1 MKKSFGQRWQLLT
14 IRKKISAFTGI
25 IAIVCVLSV
34 LFDSWVLEFA
44 LIDFN
49 RILEEN
55 SQSIRLVQAL
65 EEERVLF
72 KNYIQNR
79 RNVTPEMFQAAVG
92 HAEEAVYAISLD
104 YESLGEDRYVRVSAI
119 RNSYEVYRRERD
131 DFLGRNRDDPSYI
144 DDLYTI
150 YEMQDYLVKYAG
162 ELMNATLEAGNE
174 AYRQKVPKLLIL
186 PGIVLVF
193 GGFLLFIMTRLSGLM
208 KKSILSP
215 VMKLVNASKK
225 IADNDFFVEDV
236 QVENQDEMGELVR
249 AFNKMKYATGEYI
262 TALEEKRKTL
272 DLLHEEE
279 LKMLETENR
288 LEAIKLELLKSQVN
302 PHFLFNTL
310 NVIGGM
316 ANLEEA
322 ETTEKMI
329 LALSSLFRYNLKTS
343 DFEVPL
349 ARELKVVEDYMYLQQ
364 MRFGDRI
371 SYDIGCDADQ
381 EKAIVPAFTFQPL
394 VENCIIHGLARK
406 EEGGMIRIRI
416 FLKDGKLYIYI
427 GDTGQGMGREELQGL
442 RVKLAR
448 QKSQKFQEET
458 HMGIGI
464 GNIYRRVFS
473 MYPEGDMEI
482 YSRYQAGTVVKLVIP
497 QRDGGNDVSSVN
509 SG

>member
-1 MKKSFGQRWQLLT
+1 MRRTGREKGMNKGFGQRWQSLS

-25 IAIVCVLSV
+25 IFFVCILSV
-34 LFDSWVLEFA
+34 IFDGWVVKFA

-55 SQSIRLVQAL
+55 AQSIRLVQAL
-65 EEERVLF
+65 EEERTFF
-72 KNYIQNR
+72 KNYVQNR
-79 RNVTPEMFQAAVG
+79 RNVTPELFQAAVE
-92 HAEEAVYAISLD
+92 HAQEAVYSISMD
-104 YESLGEDRYVRVSAI
+104 YEILGETRYVKIWAI
-119 RNSYEVYRRERD
+119 RNSYEVYRKKRD
-131 DFLGRNRDDPSYI
+131 VFLGQDRSDPSYI
-144 DDLYTI
+144 NDLYTL
-150 YEMQDYLVKYAG
+150 YEMQDYLVQYAG
-162 ELMNATLEAGNE
+162 ELMDATLEAGNE
-174 AYRQKVPKLLIL
+174 VYRQKVPTLLVL
-186 PGIVLVF
+186 PWVVLAF
-193 GGFLLFIMTRLSGLM
+193 GSCLLYIMPHLSGLM

-262 TALEEKRKTL
+262 TALEERRKTL

-279 LKMLETENR
+279 LKILETENR
-288 LEAIKLELLKSQVN
+288 LETMKLDLLKSQVN

-322 ETTEKMI
+322 ATTEKMI
-329 LALSSLFRYNLKTS
+329 RALSSLFRYNLKTS

-364 MRFGDRI
+364 MRFGYRI
-371 SYDIGCDADQ
+371 SYDIVCEADQ

-394 VENCIIHGLARK
+394 VENCIIHGLSCK

-416 FLKDGKLYIYI
+416 FTKDDKLYIYI
-427 GDTGQGMGREELQGL
+427 GDTGQGMRREELEEL
-442 RVKLAR
+442 RIKLAKQKM
-448 QKSQKFQEET
+448 QKSQEET
-458 HMGIGI
+458 HMGII
-464 GNIYRRVFS
+464 CRRVFS
-473 MYPEGDMEI
+473 MYPEGTVEI
-482 YSRYQAGTVVKLVIP
+482 YSRHKEGTVIKLVIP
-497 QRDGGNDVSSVN
+497 QKVGGDHV
-509 SG
+509 